1 MTRAAIL
8 SKMQR
13 FPVMVLSVALGA
25 ALTAFAASAVAAP
38 AIAIDAPAAGSVV
51 VDSATVTVTVD
62 STNLLSSVVASIGN
76 VSTALS
82 AGSGK
87 WSGALDLSSLPGGAA
102 TLTVVATDVLGET
115 TTASRAL
122 THSREPT
129 LTIDTPNNSV
139 ARPCLHVK
147 VTCTSI
153 AGHPCDTITVL
164 SQSNGQ
170 TIASATQTPGSTGP
184 LVLDRTVSLSPFE
197 GLRSLFYVDGRN
209 VDGVAATRR
218 ELLTYVDSSPTLIQV
233 EEVDGRILDFD
244 DARVLFVGP
253 SGVSLED
260 RATKAVTTLAPGNPA
275 SGILLAN
282 GGALWEGGEW
292 KDGAFLGND
301 VSELRSA
308 GTWAA
313 WTSGG
318 SVRRRDLTT
327 GTSVLV
333 ARGYSPDIDES
344 GSLVYVDTGPA
355 NPGGGH
361 PRRVHLV
368 DPVGVGTGE
377 LVAEDPGFPQRW
389 IGKPHV
395 GGTALT
401 WETAD
406 GFGVYDLSL
415 RTPQGTEE
423 FGRSLQA
430 PPLAPYRVRA
440 GWFANVRPANGGN
453 GAWTRSP
460 SGTAAL
466 ASPLSN
472 VDAIT
477 ALEPDGTIAYDVAGA
492 DLKRSRYFGAAGA
505 TGPSTPVRIGAGFG
519 RLVHRGA
526 TWYQIVERVLYRVD
540 TSVTAPLPA
549 CGGADAGAE
558 DAGAIPSL
566 PGPPGAPPPV
576 TATPAATDDA
586 AGCASSG
593 GERPSA
599 WLIGLL
605 GAIGVVAARRR
616 ARGSRAQNLK

>member
-1 MTRAAIL
+1 ML
-8 SKMQR
+8 D
-13 FPVMVLSVALGA
+13 
-25 ALTAFAASAVAAP
+25 FAT
-38 AIAIDAPAAGSVV
+38 IN
-51 VDSATVTVTVD
+51 VTVN
-62 STNLLSSVVASIGN
+62 SPNLLSSVVASIGN
-76 VSTALS
+76 ASTPLTFGS
-82 AGSGK
+82 AG
-87 WSGALDLSSLPGGAA
+87 WSGTLNLSSLPGGAA
-102 TLTVVATDVLGET
+102 TLTIVATDVTGDSAST
-115 TTASRAL
+115 SRAV

-139 ARPCLHVK
+139 ARPCLHLK

-153 AGHPCDTITVL
+153 AGSPCDSITVV
-164 SQSNGQ
+164 SSSPQ
-170 TIASATQTPGSTGP
+170 APGVILAFAKLAAGSPGP
-184 LVLDRTVSLSPFE
+184 LVLDQTVSLATFE
-197 GLRSLFYVDGRN
+197 GQQTRFNVVGRN
-209 VDGVAATRR
+209 VGGVESTSRQ
-218 ELLTYVDSSPTLIQV
+218 LMTYVDTSPTLIQV

-244 DARVLFVGP
+244 DARILFVGP

-260 RATKAVTTLAPGNPA
+260 RATKVVTTLAGGNPA
-275 SGILLAN
+275 AGLLLAN

-313 WTSGG
+313 WTSGAG
-318 SVRRRDLTT
+318 SQGPSVHHRDLTT
-327 GTSVLV
+327 GTSVLI
-333 ARGYSPDIDES
+333 APGYSPDIDES
-344 GSLVYVDTGPA
+344 GSLVYVDTVPA
-355 NPGGGH
+355 DHNQ
-361 PRRVHLV
+361 RRVHLV
-368 DPVGVGTGE
+368 DTLSTGE
-377 LVAEDPGFPQRW
+377 VVAEDPGFVQW
-389 IGKPHV
+389 SIGKPHI

-406 GFGVYDLSL
+406 DFGVYDLSL
-415 RTPQGTEE
+415 RSPQGTEH
-423 FGRSLQA
+423 FSRAQFS
-430 PPLAPYRVRA
+430 PPMAPYRVRA
-440 GWFANVRPANGGN
+440 GWFANVRPAAGGN

-492 DLKRSRYFGAAGA
+492 DLKRSRYFGGAGVA
-505 TGPSTPVRIGAGFG
+505 GPTTPVRIGAGFG

-540 TSVTAPLPA
+540 TTVTTPLPA

-558 DAGAIPSL
+558 DAGAIPSV
-566 PGPPGAPPPV
+566 PGAPGARPLPM
-576 TATPAATDDA
+576 ATPAAADDG

-593 GERPSA
+593 GERPSP

-605 GAIGVVAARRR
+605 GAIGIVAARRR
-616 ARGSRAQNLK
+616 AGARLRT